1 MTNDILY
8 HIEREKS
15 FPTLGD
21 LSGIDDTL
29 IVANPWPHAPDTFV
43 SRDPSTSTEK
53 KPVCASPIVGP
64 PRPSRPPHLSRTRWP
79 RPTTAPGTEC
89 GRSPPTIATLTRRGP
104 RTWPPPVSPAC
115 GLVRYASNSG
125 VAGLTRGCLQHPADR
140 FPRGPRTSRHVWP
153 PCGNDTKKLH
163 TM

>member
-29 IVANPWPHAPDTFV
+29 IVAHPWPHAPDTFV

-64 PRPSRPPHLSRTRWP
+64 PRPLATPAPESDPLAPPDHRTR
-79 RPTTAPGTEC
+79 
-89 GRSPPTIATLTRRGP
+89 
-104 RTWPPPVSPAC
+104 
-115 GLVRYASNSG
+115 
-125 VAGLTRGCLQHPADR
+125 D
-140 FPRGPRTSRHVWP
+140 
-153 PCGNDTKKLH
+153 
-163 TM
+163 